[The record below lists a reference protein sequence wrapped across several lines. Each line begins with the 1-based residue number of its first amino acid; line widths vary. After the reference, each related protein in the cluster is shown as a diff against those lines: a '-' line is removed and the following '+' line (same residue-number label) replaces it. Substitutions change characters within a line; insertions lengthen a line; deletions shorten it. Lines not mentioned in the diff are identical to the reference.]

1 MAKLWQKDYSF
12 DETIERFTVGNDY
25 ELDRELAAADAIG
38 SIAHATMLSTIGI
51 LSADDAA
58 RLTSELVAVYE
69 DATNGRFTILRQ
81 DEDCHTAIE
90 NRLTEAVG
98 EAGKRIHTGRSRN
111 DQVIT
116 MVRLYAREYLIRILE
131 RLAEVAGLLLERA
144 EGNASVPMAGRTH
157 MQPAMPS
164 SVGLFFAAFGEQ
176 LLDDARLVETT
187 LELCDRC
194 PLGSAASY
202 GVPLPLDR
210 ELTSR
215 LLGFAELQNNVLA
228 VNNSRGKLEAAI
240 LDALDHIAMTLG
252 KLAQDLIVFSLPEF
266 GYFRLPDEL
275 CSGSSI
281 MPQKKN
287 PDGLELL
294 RARSAAVSSY
304 AMHCRSV
311 VRSLP
316 SGYNRDFQDTKEPL
330 LRGLAT
336 VDTMLRVASITVEK
350 IQVDTDRLIAGFDG
364 EIFATDAVLDKVG
377 KGASFRDAYRE
388 VAKNPAVAGDAVE
401 AIARR
406 TSVGTPGNLGLDVG
420 RRKVAALRARLAE
433 RDRRISNALRALTG
447 RDVSLVRSN

>member
-51 LSADDAA
+51 LSADDVA

-240 LDALDHIAMTLG
+240 LDALDHVAMTLG

-350 IQVDTDRLIAGFDG
+350 IQVDTDRLIAGFDS

>member
-51 LSADDAA
+51 LSADDVA